1 MIRKAWQSFSHFW
14 STDRGLSIFLIMI
27 VLIVFVLPPLGT
39 LGIVGRFMVDTFFS
53 ILLISGIASLSERHK
68 GVFVAVGGMVA
79 LTLIF
84 RWTDSFEPSLYLD
97 ILDYLSTIISVVM
110 FCIVILAQVLKKGP
124 ITFRRI
130 QGAIAVYLLL
140 GLAWAHAYELIEFLN
155 PGAFSGAVTNLGR
168 FSSWTYF
175 SFVTLAT
182 LGYGDIA
189 PVHPIARSLAT
200 AEAITGQLYL
210 AILIARLVSQ
220 ELIHREGTRGKL
232 SGDPSE
238 SQISSDRR

>member
-1 MIRKAWQSFSHFW
+1 MRKAWLSFSHFW

-27 VLIVFVLPPLGT
+27 VLIVFVLPPLGS
-39 LGIVGRFMVDTFFS
+39 LGIVGRFMVDIFFS
-53 ILLISGIASLSERHK
+53 LLLISGIASLSERHK
-68 GVFVAVGGMVA
+68 GVFVVVVVMAVI
-79 LTLIF
+79 TLIF
-84 RWTDSFEPSLYLD
+84 RWTDSFVPSLSLN
-97 ILDYLSTIISVVM
+97 ILDYLATIISIIL

-140 GLAWAHAYELIEFLN
+140 GLAWAHAYELIEYLS
-155 PGAFSGAVTNLGR
+155 PGAFAGNIYGSGR
-168 FSSWTYF
+168 FSSWMYF

-189 PVHPIARSLAT
+189 PVQPLARSLAVS
-200 AEAITGQLYL
+200 EAITGQLYL

-220 ELIHREGTRGKL
+220 ELYYRTTRGQDK
-232 SGDPSE
+232 
-238 SQISSDRR
+238 SDKSKE

>member
-1 MIRKAWQSFSHFW
+1 VIRKAWQSFSHFW

-27 VLIVFVLPPLGT
+27 VFFVFVLPPLGS

-53 ILLISGIASLSERHK
+53 LLLVSGIASLSENRK
-68 GVFVAVGGMVA
+68 GVFIAVAGMAA

-97 ILDYLSTIISVVM
+97 ILDYLSTILSIIM

-124 ITFRRI
+124 ITIRRI

-140 GLAWAHAYELIEFLN
+140 GLGWAHVYELIEYLN
-155 PGAFSGAVTNLGR
+155 PGAFAGAIYGSGR
-168 FSSWTYF
+168 FSSWMYF

-182 LGYGDIA
+182 LGYGDIT
-189 PVHPIARSLAT
+189 PVQPLARSLT
-200 AEAITGQLYL
+200 VAEAITGQLYL

-220 ELIHREGTRGKL
+220 ELYYR
-232 SGDPSE
+232 
-238 SQISSDRR
+238 SSKEHDK

>member
-1 MIRKAWQSFSHFW
+1 MIQKAWQGFSHFW
-14 STDRGLSIFLIMI
+14 STDRGLSIFLTLI
-27 VLIVFVLPPLGT
+27 VLIVFVLPPLGS
-39 LGIVGRFMVDTFFS
+39 LGIVGRLVVDIFFS
-53 ILLISGIASLSERHK
+53 FLLISGMASLSVKRK
-68 GVFVAVGGMVA
+68 GVFVVVA
-79 LTLIF
+79 GLAMITLVF
-84 RWTDSFEPSLYLD
+84 RWTDSIEPSPFLAM
-97 ILDYLSTIISVVM
+97 LDYLATIASIIL

-140 GLAWAHAYELIEFLN
+140 GLAWAHAYELIEYIS
-155 PGAFSGAVTNLGR
+155 PGAFAGNIYGSGR
-168 FSSWTYF
+168 FSSWMYF

-189 PVHPIARSLAT
+189 PIQPLARSLAV

-232 SGDPSE
+232 SGDSSE
-238 SQISSDRR
+238 N